1 MRRRCLVFEM
11 GGARRK
17 HLEESSGSGSG
28 SSLWLNSDGTTPS
41 DDQNLSP
48 LNTGNESSRCLLP
61 GIGLHLNALAT
72 TPKDYKFVNPDSS
85 SASARLVIGPSS
97 VIHLNPSATSQEL
110 LDNILPQASSERDID
125 SMENTALLVEDACPV
140 SGFTANEEINQGSPK
155 KKRYFLF
162 LLLSN
167 PFFFS
172 RVIRSIFLCTSFELI
187 VGIGIVRRRAEQAGE
202 GEACKRCNCKRSKCL
217 KL

>member
-17 HLEESSGSGSG
+17 HLEESSGSGS
-28 SSLWLNSDGTTPS
+28 SLWLNSDGTTPS
-41 DDQNLSP
+41 DDQNLAP

-97 VIHLNPSATSQEL
+97 VVNLHPSATSQEL
-110 LDNILPQASSERDID
+110 LDNILPQASSERETD
-125 SMENTALLVEDACPV
+125 SMENTALPVEDACPV

-162 LLLSN
+162 FYYLTF
-167 PFFFS
+167 FFFS
-172 RVIRSIFLCTSFELI
+172 YKIYIFVYLF
-187 VGIGIVRRRAEQAGE
+187 
-202 GEACKRCNCKRSKCL
+202 
-217 KL
+217 